1 MLDTRSVMTDNL
13 GMDQLEPPDDLDR
26 MIAERTVVDPLFPV
40 MLAAE
45 IRRLELITRLV
56 AERKSS
62 RLSQAAVAKAMNVTQ
77 SVVAEIEAGRAD
89 IRYSTLD
96 RYIDAVTGHRMR
108 LDLVP
113 VSS

>member
-1 MLDTRSVMTDNL
+1 MQSVMTDNVC
-13 GMDQLEPPDDLDR
+13 MDEVDQMDDLDR
-26 MIAERTVVDPLFPV
+26 AIARRTARDPGFADL
-40 MLAAE
+40 LAAE

-56 AERKSS
+56 AERKAS

-113 VSS
+113 VSG

>member
-1 MLDTRSVMTDNL
+1 
-13 GMDQLEPPDDLDR
+13 MDEVGPMDDLDR
-26 MIAERTVVDPLFPV
+26 AIATRTARDPAFPEL
-40 MLAAE
+40 LAAE

-56 AERKSS
+56 AERKAS

-77 SVVAEIEAGRAD
+77 PVIAEIEAGRAD